1 MKAVYRAGRFCRIMA
16 FMCFSVMSLYMT
28 AFPLQAS
35 DIRFTTIYTPN
46 GTAIFA
52 GEIQNEWSADEIR
65 ELNRKQEQAF
75 PYAWK
80 IREPS
85 RRYNCHSYAWYSQ
98 SPGNTIWI
106 GFQEIYQ
113 DEYKKYWEDGSYV
126 AITTV
131 TGDINAIPYA
141 APAGAKVFYNNGN
154 HSAIKAGTHTFV
166 SKWGNMGLYEHIP
179 DDCPYISDSVT
190 YYKRNK

>member
-1 MKAVYRAGRFCRIMA
+1 MLGKSGNRQGVT
-16 FMCFSVMSLYMT
+16 T
-28 AFPLQAS
+28 AIP
-35 DIRFTTIYTPN
+35 TP
-46 GTAIFA
+46 GTA
-52 GEIQNEWSADEIR
+52 R
-65 ELNRKQEQAF
+65 
-75 PYAWK
+75 
-80 IREPS
+80 
-85 RRYNCHSYAWYSQ
+85 
-98 SPGNTIWI
+98 I

>member
-1 MKAVYRAGRFCRIMA
+1 MKAVHRAGQFCKIMVLI
-16 FMCFSVMSLYMT
+16 CFSFMSLYMM
-28 AFPLQAS
+28 AFPLQAA
-35 DIRFTTIYTPN
+35 DVQFTTIYTPN
-46 GTAIFA
+46 GSAIIA

-65 ELNRKQEQAF
+65 KINRTQEQDF
-75 PYAWK
+75 PYALK

-98 SPGNTIWI
+98 SPDNTIWI
-106 GFQEIYQ
+106 GFEEIYQ

-141 APAGAKVFYNNGN
+141 APVGSKVFYNNGN
-154 HSAIKAGTHTFV
+154 HSAIKEGRTPLSPNGGHGGYM
-166 SKWGNMGLYEHIP
+166 S
-179 DDCPYISDSVT
+179 ISRT
-190 YYKRNK
+190 IARMFRIR

>member
-1 MKAVYRAGRFCRIMA
+1 MKYESSIGSRSRISPMLGK
-16 FMCFSVMSLYMT
+16 SGNRQGVT
-28 AFPLQAS
+28 
-35 DIRFTTIYTPN
+35 
-46 GTAIFA
+46 TAI
-52 GEIQNEWSADEIR
+52 
-65 ELNRKQEQAF
+65 
-75 PYAWK
+75 PT
-80 IREPS
+80 
-85 RRYNCHSYAWYSQ
+85 YSQ

>member
-1 MKAVYRAGRFCRIMA
+1 MLLAL
-16 FMCFSVMSLYMT
+16 CFSAVAETY
-28 AFPLQAS
+28 
-35 DIRFTTIYTPN
+35 TTVYTPN
-46 GTAIFA
+46 GTAVTGA
-52 GEIQNEWSADEIR
+52 VLSELTPADIR
-65 ELNRKQEQAF
+65 DINSMQQSRF
-75 PYAWK
+75 PYALK

-98 SPGNTIWI
+98 SPDNTIWI
-106 GFQEIYQ
+106 GFEEIYQ

-141 APAGAKVFYNNGN
+141 APVGSKVFYNNGN
-154 HSAIKAGTHTFV
+154 HSAIKVGTHTFV
-166 SKWGNMGLYEHIP
+166 SKWGPWGLYEHIP